1 MAVDGRLNFDTKIDT
16 KGFVKGTKNISGS
29 LGGIK
34 SMLSK
39 VAVAVAAAFSVK
51 QVVSFGKASVTAA
64 NQTSNAMQGL
74 KSILDGQGRSY
85 SQATKWIQDYVSDG
99 LIPLQNAVTAYKNL
113 AARGYDD
120 SQIQS
125 VLTALKDSAAYGRQ
139 ASYSM
144 GEAVQTATE
153 GLKNENSILVD
164 NAGVTKNVAKMWEDY
179 AKSIGTSSTKLTQ
192 AQKIQAEVNGIMTE
206 TRFQTGD
213 AAKVASSFSGQ
224 LSRLAFNFNELK
236 VAVGNM
242 LTTVLQPVVTYLN
255 TALVKI
261 TAFAKAV
268 SQAFGITNNTAL
280 STEALTDSTAEAANN
295 YADMA
300 QAAED
305 AQKANENSLASFDKI
320 TKLDNKDSEN
330 NSVSSVAS
338 VPSIS
343 GGAIKATAEIDTN
356 SAAKKLKDFFKW
368 VKSKLDK
375 IFDPIKQAWAKTGA
389 KVIDSIKSAFSVIKT
404 LLSEIG
410 KSFAEVWNNGTGQQT
425 VEHLLSIFSNINNL
439 IGTIAKRFT
448 EAWGDGTGTEIVQN
462 LWDIFNNILGTID
475 EITDSTVKWAEKL
488 DFSPLLESINGLLEA
503 LKPLSENI
511 GSGLKW
517 FWDNVLLPVAGWVIE
532 DAVPTFLHLLSSAI
546 SVLNSAIEALKPLG
560 KWLWENFLEPIAEWT
575 GGVFISVISGIADAL
590 SKISDW
596 INEHQTTFQVMTG
609 IVASFMAVWKG
620 AEIIE
625 FMYNSGGLIGILN
638 KMKGAI
644 AGVTIAK
651 IKDKAETYALMGM
664 DIADKIKKV
673 ASPLIEQIKLWG
685 KLTAA
690 KFKDKLESL
699 KIIAIQAKD
708 FAVAIA
714 GSIKN
719 LTLEAAAWA
728 KSTAAKIANKVAQ
741 LAMTVATVAWNA
753 VCTIATTVTTA
764 FGAAVSF
771 LTSPI
776 GLVVLAIMALIA
788 IGVLLYKN
796 WDTVKEYAL
805 AAWEKIKEV
814 FSAIGSWIYEN
825 VIEPVVNAFKAAWE
839 AIKKVWSA
847 VIGFFKRVWSG
858 ICNVFCS
865 VKDWFAGVF
874 SNAWSGIK
882 NIFSKVGEFFG
893 DVWSAIKKPF
903 VAVADWFK
911 NIFQKAWEGVKNV
924 FSKGGKVFEGIKEGI
939 SSVFF
944 TVVNGLIDGI
954 NWVIAKP
961 FQAINAAIGWIKD
974 LSIAGWE
981 PFSGLSELDI
991 PQIPHLATGTVVPAN
1006 YGEFLAVLGDNK
1018 RETEVV
1024 SPLSTIEQAVGNAM
1038 SKYGGVGGDLVAYI
1052 TIDMDG
1058 RKMHKEMVRLNK
1070 QEIRKTGNNPL
1081 VPVPV

>member
-16 KGFVKGTKNISGS
+16 KGFAKGTKNISGS

-39 VAVAVAAAFSVK
+39 IAVAVAAAFSVK

-64 NQTSNAMQGL
+64 NQTSNVMQGL

-213 AAKVASSFSGQ
+213 AAKVAGSFSGQ

-280 STEALTDSTAEAANN
+280 STEALTDSTSEAANN

-320 TKLDNKDSEN
+320 TKLDNKDSDN
-330 NSVSSVAS
+330 NSASSVAS

-389 KVIDSIKSAFSVIKT
+389 KVIDSIKSAFSGIKT
-404 LLSEIG
+404 LLFEIG
-410 KSFAEVWNNGTGQQT
+410 KSFEEVWNNGTGQQT
-425 VEHLLSIFSNINNL
+425 VEYLLSIFSNINNL
-439 IGTIAKRFT
+439 IGTIAKRFA

-462 LWDIFNNILGTID
+462 LWDIFNNILSTID

-517 FWDNVLLPVAGWVIE
+517 FWDNVLLPVAGWAIE
-532 DAVPTFLHLLSSAI
+532 DAVPAFLNLLSSAI
-546 SVLNSAIEALKPLG
+546 DVLNSVVEALKPLG
-560 KWLWENFLEPIAEWT
+560 KWLWDKFLKPIASWT
-575 GGVFISVISGIADAL
+575 GGVIVTVINNL
-590 SKISDW
+590 SKALKGVSDW
-596 INEHQTTFQVMTG
+596 ISQHQT
-609 IVASFMAVWKG
+609 AVENIAIAVGTMG
-620 AEIIE
+620 AA
-625 FMYNSGGLIGILN
+625 F
-638 KMKGAI
+638 AI
-644 AGVTIAK
+644 AGIVNAAST
-651 IKDKAETYALMGM
+651 AL
-664 DIADKIKKV
+664 
-673 ASPLIEQIKLWG
+673 
-685 KLTAA
+685 
-690 KFKDKLESL
+690 
-699 KIIAIQAKD
+699 
-708 FAVAIA
+708 
-714 GSIKN
+714 
-719 LTLEAAAWA
+719 AAAGGVMGIL
-728 KSTAAKIANKVAQ
+728 TPI
-741 LAMTVATVAWNA
+741 
-753 VCTIATTVTTA
+753 TTA
-764 FGAAVSF
+764 LGAAINF

-776 GLVVLAIMALIA
+776 TLVILAIGALIA

-805 AAWEKIKEV
+805 ATWEKIKEV

-874 SNAWSGIK
+874 SSAWSGIK

-1006 YGEFLAVLGDNK
+1006 YGEFLAILGDNK
-1018 RETEVV
+1018 KEREYVAPE
-1024 SPLSTIEQAVGNAM
+1024 SAM
-1038 SKYGGVGGDLVAYI
+1038 KQSFKDAINEMGGVSGGGDLVAYI

-1081 VPVPV
+1081 APVPV

>member
-139 ASYSM
+139 ANYSM

-305 AQKANENSLASFDKI
+305 AQEANENSLASFDKI
-320 TKLDNKDSEN
+320 TKLDNKDSDN
-330 NSVSSVAS
+330 NSVSSVTS

-343 GGAIKATAEIDTN
+343 GGAIKATAEINTN

-389 KVIDSIKSAFSVIKT
+389 KVINSIKYAISSIKS
-404 LLSEIG
+404 LLIEIG
-410 KSFAEVWNNGTGQQT
+410 NTFIDIWNRGSGEELISSILLLLQDVFGIIGDIANAFKDAWDENGNKLLQSVLDMLNNILSLIHTIADSFREVVSNGTAKKT
-425 VEHLLSIFSNINNL
+425 FELILSILTNINDL
-439 IGTIAKRFT
+439 IGTIAKRFA

-532 DAVPTFLHLLSSAI
+532 DAVPTFLDLLSSAI
-546 SVLNSAIEALKPLG
+546 DVLNSAVEALKPLG
-560 KWLWENFLEPIAEWT
+560 KWLWDKFLKPIASWT
-575 GGVFISVISGIADAL
+575 GGVIVTVINNL
-590 SKISDW
+590 SKALKGVSDW
-596 INEHQTTFQVMTG
+596 ISQHQT
-609 IVASFMAVWKG
+609 AVENIAIAMGTMG
-620 AEIIE
+620 AA
-625 FMYNSGGLIGILN
+625 F
-638 KMKGAI
+638 AI
-644 AGVTIAK
+644 AGVVNAAT
-651 IKDKAETYALMGM
+651 TAL
-664 DIADKIKKV
+664 
-673 ASPLIEQIKLWG
+673 
-685 KLTAA
+685 
-690 KFKDKLESL
+690 
-699 KIIAIQAKD
+699 
-708 FAVAIA
+708 
-714 GSIKN
+714 
-719 LTLEAAAWA
+719 AAAGGVMGIL
-728 KSTAAKIANKVAQ
+728 TPI
-741 LAMTVATVAWNA
+741 
-753 VCTIATTVTTA
+753 TTA
-764 FGAAVSF
+764 LGAAINF

-776 GLVVLAIMALIA
+776 TLVILAIGALIA

>member
-1 MAVDGRLNFDTKIDT
+1 MGVDGRLNFDTKIDT
-16 KGFVKGTKNISGS
+16 KGFVNGTKTISSS
-29 LGGIK
+29 LDGVK
-34 SMLSK
+34 AMLGK
-39 VAVAVAAAFSVK
+39 IAIAAGAAFSVK
-51 QVVSFGKASVTAA
+51 QVINFGKATVSTA
-64 NQTSNAMQGL
+64 NQTKNAWQGL
-74 KSILDGQGRSY
+74 ESIMSGQGRSY
-85 SQATKWIQDYVSDG
+85 AQATKWIQSYVSDG

-113 AARGYDD
+113 AVRGYDD

-179 AKSIGTSSTKLTQ
+179 AKSIGTSSSKLTQ

-213 AAKVASSFSGQ
+213 AAKVANSFSGQ
-224 LSRLAFNFNELK
+224 LSRLSFNFNELK
-236 VAVGNM
+236 VAVGGM
-242 LTTVLQPVVTYLN
+242 LTTVLQPIVTYLN
-255 TALVKI
+255 AALVKI

-268 SQAFGITNNTAL
+268 SQAFGITNNITS
-280 STEALTDSTAEAANN
+280 STSALTDSTSEAANN

-300 QAAED
+300 ESAEK
-305 AQKANENSLASFDKI
+305 AQEANENSLASFDKI
-320 TKLDNKDSEN
+320 TKLDNSSNSTNSSAGNSNANVKTQSVQAPNIKIPNWIKQIKDYI
-330 NSVSSVAS
+330 NSGDWKSIGKMLAEKLNGVFDSINWDEIKNKLNKAMQNLAEFLNEFVDNLNWEQLGKTIGEGINTAFSGLYTFITTFDWGALGKSVADALNGMIDAIDWDLIGRTLS
-338 VPSIS
+338 NKWNALIDFFYDFVTTFDWKLFGQSI
-343 GGAIKATAEIDTN
+343 ATAVNGWFDEIDWAKAGTTLSEGIQGLLN
-356 SAAKKLKDFFKW
+356 SLIAFISEVDWGQIGEDIGEFVTSIDWFGIAE
-368 VKSKLDK
+368 K
-375 IFDPIKQAWAKTGA
+375 IFDVIVEALRGASELLWEFIKEIVDGISEWFDGLSPQMKAVTTTVLAFFAAWK
-389 KVIDSIKSAFSVIKT
+389 
-404 LLSEIG
+404 
-410 KSFAEVWNNGTGQQT
+410 
-425 VEHLLSIFSNINNL
+425 
-439 IGTIAKRFT
+439 
-448 EAWGDGTGTEIVQN
+448 GTEI
-462 LWDIFNNILGTID
+462 
-475 EITDSTVKWAEKL
+475 
-488 DFSPLLESINGLLEA
+488 LEFIYN
-503 LKPLSENI
+503 
-511 GSGLKW
+511 
-517 FWDNVLLPVAGWVIE
+517 AGGMVG
-532 DAVPTFLHLLSSAI
+532 
-546 SVLNSAIEALKPLG
+546 VLN
-560 KWLWENFLEPIAEWT
+560 
-575 GGVFISVISGIADAL
+575 
-590 SKISDW
+590 KIK
-596 INEHQTTFQVMTG
+596 N
-609 IVASFMAVWKG
+609 
-620 AEIIE
+620 
-625 FMYNSGGLIGILN
+625 
-638 KMKGAI
+638 AI

-651 IKDKAETYALMGM
+651 IKDKAETIALLGMG
-664 DIADKIKKV
+664 IAEKIKTI
-673 ASPLIEQIKLWG
+673 ATPIIEQIKLWG

-690 KFKDKLESL
+690 KIKDKLESI
-699 KIIAIQAKD
+699 KMIALYVKD

-714 GSIKN
+714 GSVKN
-719 LTLEAAAWA
+719 LALEAAAWA
-728 KSTAAKIANKVAQ
+728 RSTAAKIANKIAQ
-741 LAMTVATVAWNA
+741 IAMTAATVAWNT
-753 VCTIATTVTTA
+753 VCTIATAVTTA

-776 GLVVLAIMALIA
+776 GLVILAIVALIA

-825 VIEPVVNAFKAAWE
+825 VIEPVVNAFKTAWE

-865 VKDWFAGVF
+865 VKDWFAGIF
-874 SNAWSGIK
+874 SSAWNGIK

-903 VAVADWFK
+903 VAVVDWFK

-961 FQAINAAIGWIKD
+961 FQAINTAIGWIKD
-974 LSIAGWE
+974 LSIAGWQ
-981 PFSGLSELDI
+981 PFSGLSELNI

-1018 RETEVV
+1018 HETEVV
-1024 SPLSTIEQAVGNAM
+1024 SPLSTMKQAMKEAIAEMGGGFGGN
-1038 SKYGGVGGDLVAYI
+1038 GDVVLPI
-1052 TIDMDG
+1052 NLNIDG
-1058 RKMHKEMVRLNK
+1058 RKVHKEIARINK

-1081 VPVPV
+1081 VPVRT